1 MPQFQLLIY
10 ESLVDFVSILQQNQ
24 STARLF
30 PAILF
35 EPPLIF
41 LSILSGVPHFPSD
54 CWQLDLTLA

>member
-10 ESLVDFVSILQQNQ
+10 ESLVDFVPILQQNQ
-24 STARLF
+24 SIAHLF

-41 LSILSGVPHFPSD
+41 LSILAGVPHFPSD
-54 CWQLDLTLA
+54 CWQLD